1 MNATKLNFTTFKKV
15 YFLILILVI
24 VNTVFSQTNSANFK
38 SINWLI
44 GNWQKAN
51 SITKKTSI
59 ENWHKVSE
67 TEFAGMGFTLKGK
80 DTIFVEKLKI
90 ILQNNDLYYVA
101 DVKENKETTLFKF
114 TSITKNGF
122 ICKNPKH
129 NFPKKIEYKL
139 NTKHLTVIISDD
151 KKKAKFEFD
160 RR

>member
-1 MNATKLNFTTFKKV
+1 MNATKLDFTTFKKV
-15 YFLILILVI
+15 HFLILILL
-24 VNTVFSQTNSANFK
+24 VNTSFPQTNFANFK

-122 ICKNPKH
+122 ICENPKH